1 MAALLDALRG
11 RARQRDA
18 NAIDVIA
25 NAARAAAASKT
36 YDVAALEQAL
46 HDQGKSIAD
55 FESAVALARQ
65 RAIWLSHF
73 DQLNAASSRVAKIE
87 AAIEAEERKLEE
99 MRQAMIAKCGKLRE
113 ELAVVETNRAAGQ
126 RAREQLLAVENVP
139 GSIGRQYREA
149 VDAAQAAEVA
159 ADAARSAV
167 REQAE
172 KIATAERWIKSLTS
186 GTPTIKPDRDI
197 TRGGQPASNE
207 SPELQEQRTALARAQ
222 RRKSEADSV
231 LADADKAATVARK
244 AVEALISDVLKA

>member
-18 NAIDVIA
+18 NAVDVIA

-46 HDQGKSIAD
+46 HDKGMSIAD

-73 DQLNAASSRVAKIE
+73 EQLNAASNRAAKIE
-87 AAIEAEERKLEE
+87 AMIQAEENKLEE

-113 ELAVVETNRAAGQ
+113 ELAVVETNRSAGQ
-126 RAREQLLAVENVP
+126 KARESLLTGSNVP
-139 GSIGRQYREA
+139 GSIGQRYR
-149 VDAAQAAEVA
+149 DALDASHAAEVA
-159 ADAARSAV
+159 ADEARSAV

-172 KIATAERWIKSLTS
+172 KIGAAERWIASLT
-186 GTPTIKPDRDI
+186 GDTNMIKPDRQM
-197 TRGGQPASNE
+197 TPGGKPTPAE
-207 SPELQEQRTALARAQ
+207 SRELQEHRTALARAQ

-231 LADADKAATVARK
+231 LADAEKAAAVARK
-244 AVEALISDVLKA
+244 AVETLIADVLKA